1 MSDVT
6 SPFTNACTKHPGVTG
21 PFSCTR
27 CGKYFCIECC
37 YSLADGTISCHDCYA
52 QAQAAPAIGTAPTP
66 GVFRVSVAPRA
77 TTTYEDHALP
87 GQGCIQHPTVN
98 APYKCDFCGARSCLT
113 CDFYFLPNTH
123 ACPQCAA
130 ASSGQLSPARKKNM
144 MWALI
149 TAGIAS
155 VVMVIFFSGVL
166 NLERGMGA
174 ILAEV
179 LFRLILFP
187 AAIGAGLAMAAFR
200 KGRSNHIGIWLA
212 LIWNFVL
219 MIGVFSLSV
228 IGLFS
233 HGGE

>member
-1 MSDVT
+1 
-6 SPFTNACTKHPGVTG
+6 
-21 PFSCTR
+21 
-27 CGKYFCIECC
+27 
-37 YSLADGTISCHDCYA
+37 
-52 QAQAAPAIGTAPTP
+52 
-66 GVFRVSVAPRA
+66 
-77 TTTYEDHALP
+77 
-87 GQGCIQHPTVN
+87 
-98 APYKCDFCGARSCLT
+98 
-113 CDFYFLPNTH
+113 
-123 ACPQCAA
+123 
-130 ASSGQLSPARKKNM
+130 